1 MANVLIDLKADRNAT
16 LAMMLEAQASRE
28 AANRPDPRQDDL
40 LRRAQNGDWTWLAM
54 PGKQAIPPEPD
65 QRPTPE
71 AEVASHRSD
80 WATDAQLRF
89 LHVLFSKVDRLAG
102 SSLTEATA
110 DERAKLSRKAAS
122 ALIEKTQAQVE
133 KLEQARGARFIGD
146 PQVYQP
152 AKVQKAAVASSPVV
166 PEGRYAIRGRD
177 GTVDFYKVDHGKA
190 GGRWDGYVFV
200 SLLIGAPGS
209 FAEQRIGREA
219 STSVIGR
226 VLAAG
231 IEDSARLYG
240 EKTRTCGN
248 CGADLSDPQSRAA
261 GYGET
266 CAGNR
271 GYWYPTRAEALEIL
285 DED

>member
-71 AEVASHRSD
+71 AEVVSHRSD
-80 WATDAQLRF
+80 GATDAQLRF

-102 SSLTEATA
+102 SSLTEATT

-133 KLEQARGARFIGD
+133 KLERSKPMRL
-146 PQVYQP
+146 P
-152 AKVQKAAVASSPVV
+152 AEVQKAAVADPPVV
-166 PEGRYAIRGRD
+166 PEGRYAIRGHD
-177 GTVDFYKVDHGKA
+177 STVDFYKVDHGKP

-200 SLLIGAPGS
+200 SLLIGAPGA

-219 STSVIGR
+219 SASVIGR

-285 DED
+285 GED